1 MSAMGN
7 EWTRRQG
14 SRRLPPTPLAAAQEA
29 RAQLQEQFYR
39 VDQLQR
45 DIGTTVKS
53 YAALLPDRARTTGVV
68 PGWERLDEEAHAA
81 IQAYLDV
88 LDRFDPLEESLLPQ
102 IQQAT
107 AAFGELAPR
116 LGHLAD
122 ELEGYLGRFGPE
134 LRRLGETRAQV
145 RRRVDEAV
153 AAAARAERAWRAMR
167 EAGHEFPVADE
178 ALARAALASR
188 KLSEI
193 AEHLTPEKAEEPVR
207 TVERLAGEAERLA
220 TDLPQ
225 RAATLR
231 TRIPSLAT
239 RIEAMGNRA
248 ASVPDAMGHLRREFS
263 LGNWQDIA
271 DQEREVDAGLAR
283 AREELRELGRLHRAG
298 DVTAALDALSR
309 LEETLERT
317 QALVDGPRERLE
329 LLRSVRKDPKAV
341 FERAR
346 FSVRDARYL
355 VMRGRQVAPQ
365 PWGDRLDAIAR
376 ELIAMESLLE
386 PTHPDYLALHRRADQ
401 LQERVRRL
409 VDDFRASQ

>member
-1 MSAMGN
+1 MSNNWAG
-7 EWTRRQG
+7 RQG
-14 SRRLPPTPLAAAQEA
+14 SRRLPPTPLEAAQEA
-29 RAQLQEQFYR
+29 RAHLQEQFYR

-45 DIGTTVKS
+45 DIGTTVTS

-81 IQAYLDV
+81 ILAYLDL

-107 AAFGELAPR
+107 PAFAELTPR
-116 LGHLAD
+116 LGRLAD
-122 ELEGYLGRFGPE
+122 ELEDYLGRFGPE

-145 RRRVDEAV
+145 RRRVDEAA

-167 EAGHEFPVADE
+167 EGGHEFPAADE
-178 ALARAALASR
+178 ALARAALAAR

-193 AEHLTPEKAEEPVR
+193 AEHLTPEQADEPAR
-207 TVERLAGEAERLA
+207 TVERLAAEAERLS
-220 TDLPQ
+220 TELPQ

-231 TRIPSLAT
+231 NRIPSLAT
-239 RIEAMGNRA
+239 RIDAMTNRA
-248 ASVPDAMGHLRREFS
+248 ASVSESMGQLRREFS
-263 LGNWQDIA
+263 LGNWRDIA
-271 DQEREVDAGLAR
+271 EQERDVEAGLER
-283 AREELRELGRLHRAG
+283 ARIELRDLDRLHRSG
-298 DVTAALDALSR
+298 DVVGALGQLTK

-317 QALVDGPRERLE
+317 QTLVDGPRERLE
-329 LLRSVRKDPKAV
+329 LLRSVRKEPQGL

-376 ELIAMESLLE
+376 ELIDMESLLE
-386 PTHPDYLALHRRADQ
+386 PTHPDYLALHRRAEQ